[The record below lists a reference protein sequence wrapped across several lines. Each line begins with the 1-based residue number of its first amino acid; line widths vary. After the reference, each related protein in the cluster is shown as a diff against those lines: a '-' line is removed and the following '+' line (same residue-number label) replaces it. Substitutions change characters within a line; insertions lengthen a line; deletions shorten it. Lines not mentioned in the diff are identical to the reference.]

1 MVMALEPE
9 KKEKNV
15 KSDWCYPVK
24 DPSTVKSIFS
34 VEHEDGK
41 LLIAELTLG
50 GWDLPLLLRVRSGS
64 TCLDPP
70 PSSVMWEVNR
80 ENGIHGVE
88 SEEFPPRFKSNVS
101 WSNYVEP
108 LENFL

>member
-9 KKEKNV
+9 KKEKNF
-15 KSDWCYPVK
+15 KSDWCYSAK

-50 GWDLPLLLRVRSGS
+50 G
-64 TCLDPP
+64 
-70 PSSVMWEVNR
+70 
-80 ENGIHGVE
+80 
-88 SEEFPPRFKSNVS
+88 
-101 WSNYVEP
+101 
-108 LENFL
+108 